1 MQLSI
6 EIKEIKLRITLET
19 YKTIKI
25 KVFHIPLLQKVCYIM
40 LISKSYMQNTFYR
53 VCLSTACQSL
63 SQSYLSIKTV
73 ARFVARV

>member
-25 KVFHIPLLQKVCYIM
+25 KVSYSPLLQKVCYIM
-40 LISKSYMQNTFYR
+40 LISKSYIKKIHFIGYILAQHARLYLNHI
-53 VCLSTACQSL
+53 
-63 SQSYLSIKTV
+63 YLS
-73 ARFVARV
+73 RL

>member
-40 LISKSYMQNTFYR
+40 LISKSYLYVKYF
-53 VCLSTACQSL
+53 L
-63 SQSYLSIKTV
+63 
-73 ARFVARV
+73 